1 MDIDIKNAV
10 NNLLI
15 ACDSIKKHSSG
26 DVYIKS
32 IDELVIVDILTFIDY
47 ISKDESKDRIS
58 FFKLMYLDTKY
69 NLLFPKACNNELPES
84 FKILSLLD
92 MKLFSNKGITLSS
105 LYVTVIAEIGKYYIS
120 NSLDRNYID
129 KNKFLKYLAIV
140 NDYKEDAKKLKKQE
154 KLDSSKNQ
162 NHIKDAEGNT
172 PDISLTREASEDMES
187 EQSLEDLQK
196 ELDSL
201 IGLVSV
207 KKEISSLI
215 NLLKVNK
222 IRKERGLSTPKTSN
236 HLVFLGNPGT
246 GKTTVARLIAKIYK
260 QLGVLEK
267 GQLIEVD
274 RSGLVAGYVGQTA
287 IKTQE
292 KIDEAMGG
300 VLFIDEAYS
309 LAKGESDFGQEA
321 IDTLLKAMED
331 NRNDFVVIVAGY
343 TKQMEAF
350 LLSNPGLKS
359 RFNKSILFEDY
370 TEEELLDIFNL
381 FCHKYGLRLSE
392 DAKRNLMVFLSTICS
407 EKTENFANA
416 REIRNLFERSI
427 VNQANR
433 LGDLETIS
441 NDELEEIV
449 SSDLDI
455 S

>member
-1 MDIDIKNAV
+1 MNIDIKNAV

-15 ACDSIKKHSSG
+15 ACNSIKKHSSG
-26 DVYIKS
+26 DVSIKS

-58 FFKLMYLDTKY
+58 FFKLIYLDTKY
-69 NLLFPKACNNELPES
+69 NPLLPKVCNNELPES

-92 MKLFSNKGITLSS
+92 MKVFSNKGITLSS

-120 NSLDRNYID
+120 NSLDRNHID

-140 NDYKEDAKKLKKQE
+140 NDYKEEAKKLKKLKKQE

-162 NHIKDAEGNT
+162 NYIKDTEGIT
-172 PDISLTREASEDMES
+172 PDISLT
-187 EQSLEDLQK
+187 
-196 ELDSL
+196 
-201 IGLVSV
+201 
-207 KKEISSLI
+207 
-215 NLLKVNK
+215 
-222 IRKERGLSTPKTSN
+222 RGLSTPKTSN

-331 NRNDFVVIVAGY
+331 KRDDFVVIVAGY

-392 DAKRNLMVFLSTICS
+392 DAKRNLGVFLSTICS

-433 LGDLETIS
+433 LGDLEMIS
-441 NDELEEIV
+441 NDELGEIV

>member
-1 MDIDIKNAV
+1 MNIDIKNAV
-10 NNLLI
+10 NNLLM

-26 DVYIKS
+26 DVSIKS
-32 IDELVIVDILTFIDY
+32 IDELVIVDILTFIEY

-58 FFKLMYLDTKY
+58 FFKLMYLDAKY
-69 NLLFPKACNNELPES
+69 SPLLPRACNNELPVS
-84 FKILSLLD
+84 FKILSLID
-92 MKLFSNKGITLSS
+92 VKVFSDKEFFLSS

-120 NSLDRNYID
+120 NSLDKNHID
-129 KNKFLKYLAIV
+129 KNKFLKYLAIL
-140 NDYKEDAKKLKKQE
+140 NDYEDDVKLLKKQE
-154 KLDSSKNQ
+154 KLDASTNQ
-162 NHIKDAEGNT
+162 NCIESADETTAY
-172 PDISLTREASEDMES
+172 ISSTRDWSEEIES
-187 EQSLEDLQK
+187 EQSLEDLQR

-201 IGLVSV
+201 IGLKSV

-215 NLLKVNK
+215 NLLKINN
-222 IRKERGLSTPKTSN
+222 IRKERGLTTPKTSN

-292 KIDEAMGG
+292 KINEAMGG

-309 LAKGESDFGQEA
+309 LAKGETDFGQEA

-331 NRNDFVVIVAGY
+331 NRDDFVVIVAGY

-370 TEEELLDIFNL
+370 TEKELLDIFNL
-381 FCHKYGLRLSE
+381 FCHKYGLWLSE
-392 DAKRNLMVFLSTICS
+392 DATSYLKVFLSTICS
-407 EKTENFANA
+407 KKTESFANA

-441 NDELEEIV
+441 NDELREIV
-449 SSDLDI
+449 PSDLDM

>member
-1 MDIDIKNAV
+1 MNIDIKNAV
-10 NNLLI
+10 NNLLM

-26 DVYIKS
+26 DVSIKS
-32 IDELVIVDILTFIDY
+32 IDELVIVDILTFIEY

-58 FFKLMYLDTKY
+58 FFKLMYLDAKY
-69 NLLFPKACNNELPES
+69 SPLLPRACNNELPVS
-84 FKILSLLD
+84 FKILSLPD
-92 MKLFSNKGITLSS
+92 MKMFSNKGITLSS
-105 LYVTVIAEIGKYYIS
+105 LYVTLIAEIGKYYIS
-120 NSLDRNYID
+120 NSLDRNHID

-140 NDYKEDAKKLKKQE
+140 NDYKEDAKKQE

-162 NHIKDAEGNT
+162 NYIKNAERIT
-172 PDISLTREASEDMES
+172 PDISLTRESSEDMES
-187 EQSLEDLQK
+187 EKSLEDLQE

-201 IGLVSV
+201 IGLMSV

-292 KIDEAMGG
+292 KINEAMGG

-309 LAKGESDFGQEA
+309 LAKGETDFGQEA

-331 NRNDFVVIVAGY
+331 NRDDFVVIVAGY

-370 TEEELLDIFNL
+370 TEKELLDIFNL
-381 FCHKYGLRLSE
+381 FCHKYGLWLSE
-392 DAKRNLMVFLSTICS
+392 DATSYLKVFLSTICS
-407 EKTENFANA
+407 KKTENFANA

-433 LGDLETIS
+433 LGDLATIS
-441 NDELEEIV
+441 NDELGEIV

>member
-1 MDIDIKNAV
+1 MNIDIKNAV
-10 NNLLI
+10 NNLLM

-26 DVYIKS
+26 DVSIKS
-32 IDELVIVDILTFIDY
+32 IDELVIVDILTFIEY

-58 FFKLMYLDTKY
+58 FFKLMYLDAKY
-69 NLLFPKACNNELPES
+69 SPLLPRACNNELPVS

-92 MKLFSNKGITLSS
+92 MKMFSNKGITLSS
-105 LYVTVIAEIGKYYIS
+105 LYVTLIAEIGKYYIL
-120 NSLDRNYID
+120 NSLDRNHID

-140 NDYKEDAKKLKKQE
+140 NDYKEDAKKQE

-162 NHIKDAEGNT
+162 NYINNAEKIT
-172 PDISLTREASEDMES
+172 PDISLTRESSEDMES
-187 EQSLEDLQK
+187 EKSLEDLQE

-201 IGLVSV
+201 IGLMSV

-292 KIDEAMGG
+292 KINEAMGG

-309 LAKGESDFGQEA
+309 LAKGETDFGQEA

-331 NRNDFVVIVAGY
+331 NRDDFVVIVAGY

-370 TEEELLDIFNL
+370 TEKELLDIFNL
-381 FCHKYGLRLSE
+381 FCHKYGLWLSE
-392 DAKRNLMVFLSTICS
+392 DATSYLKVFLSTICS
-407 EKTENFANA
+407 KKTENFANA

-433 LGDLETIS
+433 LGDLATIS
-441 NDELEEIV
+441 NDELGEIV

>member
-1 MDIDIKNAV
+1 M
-10 NNLLI
+10 
-15 ACDSIKKHSSG
+15 
-26 DVYIKS
+26 
-32 IDELVIVDILTFIDY
+32 
-47 ISKDESKDRIS
+47 
-58 FFKLMYLDTKY
+58 
-69 NLLFPKACNNELPES
+69 
-84 FKILSLLD
+84 
-92 MKLFSNKGITLSS
+92 FSNKGITLSS
-105 LYVTVIAEIGKYYIS
+105 LYVTLIAEIGKYYIL
-120 NSLDRNYID
+120 NSLDRNHID

-140 NDYKEDAKKLKKQE
+140 NDYKEDAKKQE

-162 NHIKDAEGNT
+162 NYIKNAEKIT
-172 PDISLTREASEDMES
+172 PDISLTRESSEDMES
-187 EQSLEDLQK
+187 EKSLEDLQE

-201 IGLVSV
+201 IGLMSV

-292 KIDEAMGG
+292 KINEAMGG

-309 LAKGESDFGQEA
+309 LAKGETDFGQEA

-331 NRNDFVVIVAGY
+331 NRDDFVVIVAGY

-370 TEEELLDIFNL
+370 TEKELLDIFNL
-381 FCHKYGLRLSE
+381 FCHKYGLWLSE
-392 DAKRNLMVFLSTICS
+392 DATSYLKVFLSTICS
-407 EKTENFANA
+407 KKTENFANA

-433 LGDLETIS
+433 LGDLATIS
-441 NDELEEIV
+441 NDELGEIV

>member
-1 MDIDIKNAV
+1 MNIDIKNAV

-26 DVYIKS
+26 DVSIKS
-32 IDELVIVDILTFIDY
+32 IDELVIVDILMFIDY

-69 NLLFPKACNNELPES
+69 NLLLPKAYNNELPES
-84 FKILSLLD
+84 IKILSLLD

-120 NSLDRNYID
+120 NSLDRNHID

-140 NDYKEDAKKLKKQE
+140 NDYKEDDKKLKKQE
-154 KLDSSKNQ
+154 KLDYSKNQ
-162 NHIKDAEGNT
+162 NHIKDAEGIT
-172 PDISLTREASEDMES
+172 PDISLNRESSEDMES

-222 IRKERGLSTPKTSN
+222 IRKERGLSTPKISN

-331 NRNDFVVIVAGY
+331 NRDDFVVIVAGY

-381 FCHKYGLRLSE
+381 FCRKYGLRLSE
-392 DAKRNLMVFLSTICS
+392 DAKRNLVVFLSTIFS

-441 NDELEEIV
+441 NDELEEII

>member
-1 MDIDIKNAV
+1 MNIDIKNAV
-10 NNLLI
+10 NNLLM

-26 DVYIKS
+26 DVSIKS
-32 IDELVIVDILTFIDY
+32 IDELVIVDILTFIEY

-58 FFKLMYLDTKY
+58 FFKLMYLDAKY
-69 NLLFPKACNNELPES
+69 SPLLPRACNNELPVS

-92 MKLFSNKGITLSS
+92 MKMFSNKGITLSS
-105 LYVTVIAEIGKYYIS
+105 LYVTLIAEIGKYYIL
-120 NSLDRNYID
+120 NSLDRNHID

-140 NDYKEDAKKLKKQE
+140 NDYKEDAKKQE

-162 NHIKDAEGNT
+162 NYIKNAEKIT
-172 PDISLTREASEDMES
+172 PDISLTRESSEDMES
-187 EQSLEDLQK
+187 EKSLKDLQE

-201 IGLVSV
+201 IGLMSV

-292 KIDEAMGG
+292 KINEAMGG

-309 LAKGESDFGQEA
+309 LAKGETDFGQEA

-331 NRNDFVVIVAGY
+331 NRDDFVVIVAGY

-370 TEEELLDIFNL
+370 TEKELLDIFNL
-381 FCHKYGLRLSE
+381 FCHKYGLWLSE
-392 DAKRNLMVFLSTICS
+392 DATSYLKVFLSTICS
-407 EKTENFANA
+407 KKTENFANA

-433 LGDLETIS
+433 LGDLATIS
-441 NDELEEIV
+441 NDELGEIV

>member
-1 MDIDIKNAV
+1 MNNDIKNAV
-10 NNLLI
+10 NNLLKT
-15 ACDSIKKHSSG
+15 CDSIKEHSYG
-26 DVYIKS
+26 DASIKS
-32 IDELVIVDILTFIDY
+32 IDELVVVDILTFIDY
-47 ISKDESKDRIS
+47 ISQDESKDRIS
-58 FFKLMYLDTKY
+58 FFKLMYLEIKY
-69 NLLFPKACNNELPES
+69 NHLFPKACNDELPES
-84 FKILSLLD
+84 FKILSLID
-92 MKLFSNKGITLSS
+92 VKVFSDKEFFLSS
-105 LYVTVIAEIGKYYIS
+105 LYVTVISEIGKYYIS
-120 NSLDRNYID
+120 NSLDKNHID
-129 KNKFLKYLAIV
+129 KNKFLKYLAIL
-140 NDYKEDAKKLKKQE
+140 NDYEDDVKLLKKQE
-154 KLDSSKNQ
+154 KLDASTNQ
-162 NHIKDAEGNT
+162 NCIESADETTAY
-172 PDISLTREASEDMES
+172 ISSTRDWSEEIES
-187 EQSLEDLQK
+187 EQSLEDLQR

-201 IGLVSV
+201 IGLKSV

-215 NLLKVNK
+215 NLLKINN
-222 IRKERGLSTPKTSN
+222 IRKERGLTTPKTSN

-292 KIDEAMGG
+292 KINEAMGG

-309 LAKGESDFGQEA
+309 LAKGETDFGQEA

-331 NRNDFVVIVAGY
+331 NRDDFVVIVAGY

-350 LLSNPGLKS
+350 LLSKPGLKS

-370 TEEELLDIFNL
+370 TEKELLDIFNL
-381 FCHKYGLRLSE
+381 FCHKYGLWLSD
-392 DAKRNLMVFLSTICS
+392 DATSYLKVFLSTICS
-407 EKTENFANA
+407 KKTETFANA

-441 NDELEEIV
+441 NDELGEIV

>member
-1 MDIDIKNAV
+1 MNIDIKNAV
-10 NNLLI
+10 NNLLM

-26 DVYIKS
+26 DVSIKS
-32 IDELVIVDILTFIDY
+32 IDELVIVDILTFIEY

-58 FFKLMYLDTKY
+58 FFKLMYLDAKY
-69 NLLFPKACNNELPES
+69 SPLLPRACNNELPVS

-92 MKLFSNKGITLSS
+92 MKMFSNKGITLSS
-105 LYVTVIAEIGKYYIS
+105 LYVTLIAEIGKYYIL
-120 NSLDRNYID
+120 NSLDRNHID

-140 NDYKEDAKKLKKQE
+140 NDYKEDAKKQE

-162 NHIKDAEGNT
+162 NYIKNAEKIT
-172 PDISLTREASEDMES
+172 PDISLTRESSEDMES
-187 EQSLEDLQK
+187 EKSLEDLQE

-201 IGLVSV
+201 IGLMSV

-331 NRNDFVVIVAGY
+331 KRDDFVVIVAGY

-392 DAKRNLMVFLSTICS
+392 DAKRNLGVFLSTICS

-441 NDELEEIV
+441 NDELGEIV

>member
-1 MDIDIKNAV
+1 MNIDIKNAV

-26 DVYIKS
+26 DVCIQS

-69 NLLFPKACNNELPES
+69 NLLLPKACNNELPES

-120 NSLDRNYID
+120 NSLDRNHID

-140 NDYKEDAKKLKKQE
+140 NDYKEDDKKYKKQE

-162 NHIKDAEGNT
+162 NRLKDAEGIT
-172 PDISLTREASEDMES
+172 PDISLTRESSEDMES

-331 NRNDFVVIVAGY
+331 NRDDFVVIVAGY

-392 DAKRNLMVFLSTICS
+392 DAKRNLVVFLSTICS

>member
-1 MDIDIKNAV
+1 MNIDIKNAV
-10 NNLLI
+10 NNLLM

-26 DVYIKS
+26 DVSIKS
-32 IDELVIVDILTFIDY
+32 IDELVIVDILTFIEY

-58 FFKLMYLDTKY
+58 FFKLMYLDAKY
-69 NLLFPKACNNELPES
+69 SPLLPRACNNELPVS

-92 MKLFSNKGITLSS
+92 MKMFSNKGITLSS
-105 LYVTVIAEIGKYYIS
+105 LYVTLIAEIGKYYIL
-120 NSLDRNYID
+120 NSLDRNHID

-140 NDYKEDAKKLKKQE
+140 NDYKEDAKKQE

-162 NHIKDAEGNT
+162 NYIKNAEKIT
-172 PDISLTREASEDMES
+172 LDISLTRESSEDMES
-187 EQSLEDLQK
+187 EKSLEDLQE

-201 IGLVSV
+201 IGLMSV

-292 KIDEAMGG
+292 KINEAMGG

-309 LAKGESDFGQEA
+309 LAKGETDFGQEA

-331 NRNDFVVIVAGY
+331 NRDDFVVIVAGY

-370 TEEELLDIFNL
+370 TEKELLDIFNL
-381 FCHKYGLRLSE
+381 FCHKYGLWLSE
-392 DAKRNLMVFLSTICS
+392 DATSYLKVFLSTICS
-407 EKTENFANA
+407 KKTENFANA

-433 LGDLETIS
+433 LGDLATIS
-441 NDELEEIV
+441 NDELGEIV

>member
-69 NLLFPKACNNELPES
+69 NLLLPKACNNELPES

-92 MKLFSNKGITLSS
+92 MKLFRNKGITLSS

-120 NSLDRNYID
+120 NSLDRNHID

-140 NDYKEDAKKLKKQE
+140 NDYKEDDKKLKKQE

-162 NHIKDAEGNT
+162 NHIKDAEGIT
-172 PDISLTREASEDMES
+172 PDISLTRKSSEDMES

-331 NRNDFVVIVAGY
+331 NRDDFVVIVAGY

-392 DAKRNLMVFLSTICS
+392 DAKRNLVVFLSTICS

-441 NDELEEIV
+441 NDELEEIIF
-449 SSDLDI
+449 SDLDI

>member
-1 MDIDIKNAV
+1 MNIDIKNAV
-10 NNLLI
+10 NNLLM

-26 DVYIKS
+26 DVSIKS
-32 IDELVIVDILTFIDY
+32 IDELVIVDILTFIEY

-58 FFKLMYLDTKY
+58 FFKLMYLDAKY
-69 NLLFPKACNNELPES
+69 SPLLPRACNNELPVS

-92 MKLFSNKGITLSS
+92 MKMFSNKGITLSS
-105 LYVTVIAEIGKYYIS
+105 LYVTLIAEIGKYYIL
-120 NSLDRNYID
+120 NSLDRNHID

-140 NDYKEDAKKLKKQE
+140 NDYKEDAKKQE

-162 NHIKDAEGNT
+162 NYIKNAEKIT
-172 PDISLTREASEDMES
+172 PDISLTRESSEDMES
-187 EQSLEDLQK
+187 EKSLEDLQE

-201 IGLVSV
+201 IGLMSV

-292 KIDEAMGG
+292 KINEAMGG

-309 LAKGESDFGQEA
+309 LAKGETDFGQEA

-331 NRNDFVVIVAGY
+331 NRDDFVVIVAGY

-350 LLSNPGLKS
+350 LLSNPELKS

-370 TEEELLDIFNL
+370 TEKELLDIFNL
-381 FCHKYGLRLSE
+381 FCHKYGLWLSE
-392 DAKRNLMVFLSTICS
+392 DATSYLKVFLSTICS
-407 EKTENFANA
+407 KKTENFANA

-433 LGDLETIS
+433 LGDLATIS
-441 NDELEEIV
+441 NDELGEIV

>member
-1 MDIDIKNAV
+1 MNIDIKNAV
-10 NNLLI
+10 NNLLM
-15 ACDSIKKHSSG
+15 ACYRIKKHSSG
-26 DVYIKS
+26 DVSIKS
-32 IDELVIVDILTFIDY
+32 IDELVIVDILTFIEY

-58 FFKLMYLDTKY
+58 FFKLMYLDAKY
-69 NLLFPKACNNELPES
+69 SPLLPRACNNELPVS
-84 FKILSLLD
+84 FKILALLD
-92 MKLFSNKGITLSS
+92 MKMFSNKGITLSS
-105 LYVTVIAEIGKYYIS
+105 LYVTLIAEIGKYYIS
-120 NSLDRNYID
+120 NSLDRNHID

-140 NDYKEDAKKLKKQE
+140 NDYKEDAKKQE

-162 NHIKDAEGNT
+162 NYIKNAERIT
-172 PDISLTREASEDMES
+172 PDISLTRESSEDMES
-187 EQSLEDLQK
+187 EKSLEDLQE

-201 IGLVSV
+201 IGLMSV

-292 KIDEAMGG
+292 KINEAMGG

-309 LAKGESDFGQEA
+309 LAKGETDFGQEA

-331 NRNDFVVIVAGY
+331 NRDDFVVIVAGY

-370 TEEELLDIFNL
+370 TEKELLDIFNL
-381 FCHKYGLRLSE
+381 FCHKYGLWLSE
-392 DAKRNLMVFLSTICS
+392 DATSYLKVFLSTICS
-407 EKTENFANA
+407 KKTENFANA

-433 LGDLETIS
+433 LGDLATIS
-441 NDELEEIV
+441 NDELGEIV

>member
-1 MDIDIKNAV
+1 MNIDIKNAV

-26 DVYIKS
+26 DVSIKS

-69 NLLFPKACNNELPES
+69 NLLLPKAYNNELPES
-84 FKILSLLD
+84 IKILSLLD
-92 MKLFSNKGITLSS
+92 MKLFSNKEITLSS

-120 NSLDRNYID
+120 NSLDRNHID

-140 NDYKEDAKKLKKQE
+140 NDYKEDDKKLKKQE
-154 KLDSSKNQ
+154 RLDSSKNQ
-162 NHIKDAEGNT
+162 NHIKDAEGIT
-172 PDISLTREASEDMES
+172 PDISLNRESSEDMES

-222 IRKERGLSTPKTSN
+222 IRKERGLSTPKTSK

-292 KIDEAMGG
+292 KINEAMGG

-331 NRNDFVVIVAGY
+331 NRDDFVVIVAGY

-392 DAKRNLMVFLSTICS
+392 DAKRNLVVFLSTICS

-441 NDELEEIV
+441 NDELEEII

>member
-1 MDIDIKNAV
+1 MNIDIKNAV
-10 NNLLI
+10 NNLLM

-26 DVYIKS
+26 DVSIKS
-32 IDELVIVDILTFIDY
+32 IDELVIVDILTFIEY

-58 FFKLMYLDTKY
+58 FFKLMYLDAKY
-69 NLLFPKACNNELPES
+69 SPLLPRACNNELPVS

-92 MKLFSNKGITLSS
+92 MKMFSNKGITLSS
-105 LYVTVIAEIGKYYIS
+105 LYVTLIAEIGKYYIS
-120 NSLDRNYID
+120 NSLDRNHID

-140 NDYKEDAKKLKKQE
+140 NDYKEDAKKQE

-162 NHIKDAEGNT
+162 NYIKNAERIT
-172 PDISLTREASEDMES
+172 PDISLTRESSEDMES
-187 EQSLEDLQK
+187 EKSLEDLQE

-201 IGLVSV
+201 IGLMSV

-292 KIDEAMGG
+292 KINEAMGG

-309 LAKGESDFGQEA
+309 LAKGETDFGQEA

-331 NRNDFVVIVAGY
+331 NRDDFVVIVAGY

-370 TEEELLDIFNL
+370 TEKELLDIFNL
-381 FCHKYGLRLSE
+381 FCHKYGLWLSE
-392 DAKRNLMVFLSTICS
+392 DATSYLKVFLSTICS
-407 EKTENFANA
+407 KKTENFANA
-416 REIRNLFERSI
+416 REIRNLFEHSI

-433 LGDLETIS
+433 LGDLATIS
-441 NDELEEIV
+441 NDELGEIV

>member
-1 MDIDIKNAV
+1 MNIDIKNAV

-26 DVYIKS
+26 DVCIQS

-69 NLLFPKACNNELPES
+69 NLLLPKAYNNELPES
-84 FKILSLLD
+84 IKILSLLD

-120 NSLDRNYID
+120 NSLDRNHID
-129 KNKFLKYLAIV
+129 KNKFLKYLSIV
-140 NDYKEDAKKLKKQE
+140 NDYKEDDKKLKKQE
-154 KLDSSKNQ
+154 RLDSSKNQ
-162 NHIKDAEGNT
+162 NHIKDAEGIT
-172 PDISLTREASEDMES
+172 PDISLNRESSEDMES

-292 KIDEAMGG
+292 KINEAMGG

-331 NRNDFVVIVAGY
+331 NRDDFVVIVAGY

-392 DAKRNLMVFLSTICS
+392 DAKRNLVVFLSTICS

>member
-1 MDIDIKNAV
+1 MNIDIKNAV
-10 NNLLI
+10 NNLLM

-26 DVYIKS
+26 DVSIKS
-32 IDELVIVDILTFIDY
+32 IHELVIVDILTFIEY

-58 FFKLMYLDTKY
+58 FFKLMYLDAKY
-69 NLLFPKACNNELPES
+69 SPLLPRACNNELPVS

-92 MKLFSNKGITLSS
+92 MKMFSNKGITLSS
-105 LYVTVIAEIGKYYIS
+105 LYVTLIAEIGKYYIL
-120 NSLDRNYID
+120 NSLDRNHID

-140 NDYKEDAKKLKKQE
+140 NDYKEDAKKQE

-162 NHIKDAEGNT
+162 NYIKNAEKIT
-172 PDISLTREASEDMES
+172 PDISLTRESSEDMES
-187 EQSLEDLQK
+187 EKSLEDLQE

-201 IGLVSV
+201 IGLMSV

-292 KIDEAMGG
+292 KINEAMGG

-309 LAKGESDFGQEA
+309 LAKGETDFGQEA

-331 NRNDFVVIVAGY
+331 NRDDFVVIVAGY

-370 TEEELLDIFNL
+370 TEKELLDIFNL
-381 FCHKYGLRLSE
+381 FCHKYGLWLSE
-392 DAKRNLMVFLSTICS
+392 DATSYLKVFLSTICS
-407 EKTENFANA
+407 KKTENFANA

-433 LGDLETIS
+433 LGDLATIS
-441 NDELEEIV
+441 NDELGEIV

>member
-1 MDIDIKNAV
+1 MNIDIKNAV
-10 NNLLI
+10 NNLLM

-26 DVYIKS
+26 DVSIKS
-32 IDELVIVDILTFIDY
+32 IDELVIVDILTFIEY

-58 FFKLMYLDTKY
+58 FFKLMYLDAKY
-69 NLLFPKACNNELPES
+69 SPLLPRACNNELPVS

-92 MKLFSNKGITLSS
+92 MKMFSNKGITLSS
-105 LYVTVIAEIGKYYIS
+105 LYVTLIAEIGKYYIL
-120 NSLDRNYID
+120 NSLDRNHID

-140 NDYKEDAKKLKKQE
+140 NDYKEDAKKQE

-162 NHIKDAEGNT
+162 NYIKNAEKIT
-172 PDISLTREASEDMES
+172 PDISLTRESSEDMES
-187 EQSLEDLQK
+187 EKSLEDLQE

-201 IGLVSV
+201 IGLMSV

-274 RSGLVAGYVGQTA
+274 RSGLVADYVGQTA

-292 KIDEAMGG
+292 KINEAMGG

-309 LAKGESDFGQEA
+309 LAKGETDFGQEA

-331 NRNDFVVIVAGY
+331 NRDDFVVIVAGY

-370 TEEELLDIFNL
+370 TEKELLDIFNL
-381 FCHKYGLRLSE
+381 FCHKYGLWLSE
-392 DAKRNLMVFLSTICS
+392 DATSYLKVFLSTICS
-407 EKTENFANA
+407 KKTENFANA

-433 LGDLETIS
+433 LGDLATIS
-441 NDELEEIV
+441 NDELGEIV

>member
-1 MDIDIKNAV
+1 MNIDIKNAV

-26 DVYIKS
+26 DVSIKS

-69 NLLFPKACNNELPES
+69 NLLLPKAYNNELPES
-84 FKILSLLD
+84 IKILSLLD

-120 NSLDRNYID
+120 NSLDRNHID

-140 NDYKEDAKKLKKQE
+140 NDYKEDDKKLKKQE
-154 KLDSSKNQ
+154 RLDSSKNQ
-162 NHIKDAEGNT
+162 NHIKDAEGIT
-172 PDISLTREASEDMES
+172 PDISLNRESSEDMES
-187 EQSLEDLQK
+187 EQSLEELQK

-292 KIDEAMGG
+292 KINEAMGG

-331 NRNDFVVIVAGY
+331 NRDDFVVIVAGY

-392 DAKRNLMVFLSTICS
+392 DAKRNLVVFLSTICS

-441 NDELEEIV
+441 NDELEEII

>member
-1 MDIDIKNAV
+1 MNIDIKNAV
-10 NNLLI
+10 NNLLM

-26 DVYIKS
+26 DVSIKS
-32 IDELVIVDILTFIDY
+32 IDELVIVDILTFIEY

-58 FFKLMYLDTKY
+58 FFKLMYLDAKY
-69 NLLFPKACNNELPES
+69 SPLLPRACNNELPVS

-92 MKLFSNKGITLSS
+92 MKMFSNKGITLSS
-105 LYVTVIAEIGKYYIS
+105 LYVTLIAEIGKYYIL
-120 NSLDRNYID
+120 NSLDRNHID

-140 NDYKEDAKKLKKQE
+140 NDYKEDAKKQE

-162 NHIKDAEGNT
+162 NYIKNAEKIT
-172 PDISLTREASEDMES
+172 PDISLTRESSEDMES
-187 EQSLEDLQK
+187 EKSLEDLQE

-201 IGLVSV
+201 IGLMSV

-292 KIDEAMGG
+292 KINEAMGG

-309 LAKGESDFGQEA
+309 LAKGETDFGQEA

-331 NRNDFVVIVAGY
+331 NRDDFVVIVAGY

-370 TEEELLDIFNL
+370 TEKELLDIFNL
-381 FCHKYGLRLSE
+381 FYHKYGLWLSE
-392 DAKRNLMVFLSTICS
+392 DATSYLKVFLSTICS
-407 EKTENFANA
+407 KKTENFANA

-427 VNQANR
+427 VNQANG
-433 LGDLETIS
+433 LGDLATIS
-441 NDELEEIV
+441 NDELGEIV

>member
-1 MDIDIKNAV
+1 MNIDIKNAV
-10 NNLLI
+10 NNLLM

-26 DVYIKS
+26 DVSIKS
-32 IDELVIVDILTFIDY
+32 IDELVIVDILTFIEY

-58 FFKLMYLDTKY
+58 FFKLMYLDAKY
-69 NLLFPKACNNELPES
+69 SPLLPRACNNELPVS

-92 MKLFSNKGITLSS
+92 MKMFSNKGITLSS
-105 LYVTVIAEIGKYYIS
+105 LYVTLIAEIGKYYIL
-120 NSLDRNYID
+120 NSLDRNHID

-140 NDYKEDAKKLKKQE
+140 NDYKEDAKKQE

-162 NHIKDAEGNT
+162 NYIKNAEKIT
-172 PDISLTREASEDMES
+172 PDISLTRESSEDMES
-187 EQSLEDLQK
+187 EKSLEDLQE

-201 IGLVSV
+201 IGLMSV

-274 RSGLVAGYVGQTA
+274 RSGLVAGYVGRTA

-292 KIDEAMGG
+292 KINEAMGG

-309 LAKGESDFGQEA
+309 LAKGETDFGQEA

-331 NRNDFVVIVAGY
+331 NRDDFVVIVAGY

-370 TEEELLDIFNL
+370 TEKELLDIFNL
-381 FCHKYGLRLSE
+381 FCHKYGLWLSE
-392 DAKRNLMVFLSTICS
+392 DATSYLKVFLSTICS
-407 EKTENFANA
+407 KKTENFANA

-433 LGDLETIS
+433 LGDLATIS
-441 NDELEEIV
+441 NDELGEIV

>member
-1 MDIDIKNAV
+1 MNIDIKNAV
-10 NNLLI
+10 NNLLM

-26 DVYIKS
+26 DVSIKS
-32 IDELVIVDILTFIDY
+32 IDELVIVDILTFIEY

-58 FFKLMYLDTKY
+58 FFKLMYLDAKY
-69 NLLFPKACNNELPES
+69 SPLLPRACNNELPVS

-92 MKLFSNKGITLSS
+92 MKMFSNKGITLSS
-105 LYVTVIAEIGKYYIS
+105 LYVTLIAEIGKYYIS
-120 NSLDRNYID
+120 NSLDRNHID

-140 NDYKEDAKKLKKQE
+140 NDYKEDAKKQE

-162 NHIKDAEGNT
+162 NYIKNAERIT
-172 PDISLTREASEDMES
+172 PDISLTRESSEDMES
-187 EQSLEDLQK
+187 EKSLEDLQE

-201 IGLVSV
+201 IGLMSV

-292 KIDEAMGG
+292 KINEAMGG

-309 LAKGESDFGQEA
+309 LAKGETDFGQEA

-331 NRNDFVVIVAGY
+331 NRDDFVVIVAGY

-370 TEEELLDIFNL
+370 TEKELLDIFNL
-381 FCHKYGLRLSE
+381 FCHKYGLWLSE
-392 DAKRNLMVFLSTICS
+392 DATSYLKVFLSTICS
-407 EKTENFANA
+407 KKTENFANA

-433 LGDLETIS
+433 LGDLATIS
-441 NDELEEIV
+441 NDELGEIV

>member
-1 MDIDIKNAV
+1 MNIDIKNAV
-10 NNLLI
+10 NNLLM

-26 DVYIKS
+26 DVSIKS
-32 IDELVIVDILTFIDY
+32 IDELVIVDILTFIEY

-58 FFKLMYLDTKY
+58 FFKLMYLDAKY
-69 NLLFPKACNNELPES
+69 SPLLPRACNNELPVS

-92 MKLFSNKGITLSS
+92 MKMFSNKGITLSS
-105 LYVTVIAEIGKYYIS
+105 LYVTLIAESGKYYIL
-120 NSLDRNYID
+120 NSLDRNHID

-140 NDYKEDAKKLKKQE
+140 NDYKEDAKKQE

-162 NHIKDAEGNT
+162 NYIKNAEKIT
-172 PDISLTREASEDMES
+172 PDISLTRESSEDMES
-187 EQSLEDLQK
+187 EKSLEDLQE

-201 IGLVSV
+201 IGLMSV

-292 KIDEAMGG
+292 KINEAMGG

-309 LAKGESDFGQEA
+309 LAKGETDFGQEA

-331 NRNDFVVIVAGY
+331 NRDDFVVIVAGY

-370 TEEELLDIFNL
+370 TEKELLDIFNL
-381 FCHKYGLRLSE
+381 FCHKYGLWLSE
-392 DAKRNLMVFLSTICS
+392 DATSYLKVFLSTICS
-407 EKTENFANA
+407 KKTENFANA

-433 LGDLETIS
+433 LGDLATIS
-441 NDELEEIV
+441 NDELGEIV

>member
-1 MDIDIKNAV
+1 MNIDIKNAV
-10 NNLLI
+10 NNLLM

-26 DVYIKS
+26 DVSIKS
-32 IDELVIVDILTFIDY
+32 IDELVIVDILTFIEY

-58 FFKLMYLDTKY
+58 FFKLMYLDAKY
-69 NLLFPKACNNELPES
+69 SPLLPRACNNELPVS

-92 MKLFSNKGITLSS
+92 MKMFSNKGITLSS
-105 LYVTVIAEIGKYYIS
+105 LYVTLIAEIGKYSIS
-120 NSLDRNYID
+120 NSLDRNHID

-140 NDYKEDAKKLKKQE
+140 NDYKEDAKKQE

-162 NHIKDAEGNT
+162 NYIKNAERIT
-172 PDISLTREASEDMES
+172 PDISLTRESSEDMES
-187 EQSLEDLQK
+187 EKSLEDLQE

-201 IGLVSV
+201 IGLMSV

-292 KIDEAMGG
+292 KINEAMGG
-300 VLFIDEAYS
+300 GLFIDEAYS
-309 LAKGESDFGQEA
+309 LAKGETDFGQEA

-331 NRNDFVVIVAGY
+331 NRDDFVVIVAGY

-370 TEEELLDIFNL
+370 TEKELLDIFNL
-381 FCHKYGLRLSE
+381 FCHKYGLWLSE
-392 DAKRNLMVFLSTICS
+392 DATSYLKVFLSTICS
-407 EKTENFANA
+407 KKTENFANA

-441 NDELEEIV
+441 NDELGEIV

>member
-1 MDIDIKNAV
+1 MNIDIKNAV

-26 DVYIKS
+26 DVCIQS

-69 NLLFPKACNNELPES
+69 NLLLPKACNNELPES

-120 NSLDRNYID
+120 NSLDRNHID

-140 NDYKEDAKKLKKQE
+140 NDYKEDDKKYKKQE

-162 NHIKDAEGNT
+162 NRLKDAEGIT
-172 PDISLTREASEDMES
+172 PDISLTRESSEDMES

-207 KKEISSLI
+207 KKDISSLI

-331 NRNDFVVIVAGY
+331 NRDDFVVIVAGY

-392 DAKRNLMVFLSTICS
+392 DAKRNLVVFLSTICS

>member
-1 MDIDIKNAV
+1 MNIDIKNAV
-10 NNLLI
+10 NNLLM

-26 DVYIKS
+26 DVSIKS
-32 IDELVIVDILTFIDY
+32 IDELVIVDILTFIEY

-58 FFKLMYLDTKY
+58 FFKLMYLDAKY
-69 NLLFPKACNNELPES
+69 SPLLPRACNNELPVS

-92 MKLFSNKGITLSS
+92 MKMFSNKGITLSS
-105 LYVTVIAEIGKYYIS
+105 LYVTLIAEIGKYYIS
-120 NSLDRNYID
+120 NSLDRNHID

-140 NDYKEDAKKLKKQE
+140 NDYKEDAKKQE

-162 NHIKDAEGNT
+162 NYIKNAERIT
-172 PDISLTREASEDMES
+172 PDISLTRESSEDMES
-187 EQSLEDLQK
+187 EKSLEDLQE

-201 IGLVSV
+201 IGLMSV

-292 KIDEAMGG
+292 KINEAMDG

-309 LAKGESDFGQEA
+309 LAKGETDFGQEA

-331 NRNDFVVIVAGY
+331 NRDDFVVIVAGY

-370 TEEELLDIFNL
+370 TEKELLDIFNL
-381 FCHKYGLRLSE
+381 FCHKYGLWLSE
-392 DAKRNLMVFLSTICS
+392 DATSYLKVFLSTICS
-407 EKTENFANA
+407 KKTENFANA

-433 LGDLETIS
+433 LGDLATIS
-441 NDELEEIV
+441 NDELGEIV

>member
-1 MDIDIKNAV
+1 MNIDIKNAV
-10 NNLLI
+10 NNLLM

-26 DVYIKS
+26 DVSMKS
-32 IDELVIVDILTFIDY
+32 IDELVIVDILTFIEY

-58 FFKLMYLDTKY
+58 FFKLMYLDAKY
-69 NLLFPKACNNELPES
+69 SPLLPRACNNELPVS

-92 MKLFSNKGITLSS
+92 MKMFSNKGITLSS
-105 LYVTVIAEIGKYYIS
+105 LYVTLIAEIGKYYIL
-120 NSLDRNYID
+120 NSLDRNHID

-140 NDYKEDAKKLKKQE
+140 NDYKEDAKKQE

-162 NHIKDAEGNT
+162 NYIKNAEKIT
-172 PDISLTREASEDMES
+172 PDISLTRESSEDMES
-187 EQSLEDLQK
+187 EKSLEDLQE

-201 IGLVSV
+201 IGLMSV

-292 KIDEAMGG
+292 KINEAMGG

-309 LAKGESDFGQEA
+309 LAKGETDFGQEA

-331 NRNDFVVIVAGY
+331 NRDDFVVIVAGY
-343 TKQMEAF
+343 TKQMEAL

-370 TEEELLDIFNL
+370 TEKELLDIFNL
-381 FCHKYGLRLSE
+381 FCHKYGLWLSE
-392 DAKRNLMVFLSTICS
+392 DATSYLKVFLSTICS
-407 EKTENFANA
+407 KKTENFANA

-433 LGDLETIS
+433 LGDLATIS
-441 NDELEEIV
+441 NDELGEIV

>member
-1 MDIDIKNAV
+1 MNIDIKNAV
-10 NNLLI
+10 NNLLM

-26 DVYIKS
+26 DVSIKS
-32 IDELVIVDILTFIDY
+32 IDELVIVDILTFIEY
-47 ISKDESKDRIS
+47 ISKDESQMRIS
-58 FFKLMYLDTKY
+58 FFKLMYLDAKY
-69 NLLFPKACNNELPES
+69 SPLLPRACNNELPVS

-92 MKLFSNKGITLSS
+92 MKMFSNKGITLSS
-105 LYVTVIAEIGKYYIS
+105 LYVTLIAEIGKYYIL
-120 NSLDRNYID
+120 NSLDRNHID

-140 NDYKEDAKKLKKQE
+140 NDYKEDAKKQE

-162 NHIKDAEGNT
+162 NYIKNAEKIT
-172 PDISLTREASEDMES
+172 PDISLTRESSEDMES
-187 EQSLEDLQK
+187 EKSLEDLQE

-201 IGLVSV
+201 IGLMSV

-292 KIDEAMGG
+292 KINEAMGG

-309 LAKGESDFGQEA
+309 LAKGETDFGQEA

-331 NRNDFVVIVAGY
+331 NRDDFVVIVAGY

-370 TEEELLDIFNL
+370 TEKELLDIFNL
-381 FCHKYGLRLSE
+381 FCHKYGLWLSE
-392 DAKRNLMVFLSTICS
+392 DATSYLKVFLSTICS
-407 EKTENFANA
+407 KKTENFANA

-433 LGDLETIS
+433 LGDLATIS
-441 NDELEEIV
+441 NDELGEIV

>member
-1 MDIDIKNAV
+1 MNIDIKNAV

-26 DVYIKS
+26 DVSIKS

-69 NLLFPKACNNELPES
+69 NLLLPKAYNNELPES
-84 FKILSLLD
+84 IKILSLLD

-120 NSLDRNYID
+120 NSLDRNHID

-140 NDYKEDAKKLKKQE
+140 NDYKEDDKKLKKQE
-154 KLDSSKNQ
+154 KLDYSKNQ
-162 NHIKDAEGNT
+162 NHIKDAEGIT
-172 PDISLTREASEDMES
+172 PDISLNRESSEDMES

-331 NRNDFVVIVAGY
+331 NRDDFVVIVAGY

-392 DAKRNLMVFLSTICS
+392 DAKRNLVVFLSTICS

-441 NDELEEIV
+441 NDELEEII

>member
-1 MDIDIKNAV
+1 MNIDIKNAV

-15 ACDSIKKHSSG
+15 ACNSIKKHSSG
-26 DVYIKS
+26 DVSIKS

-69 NLLFPKACNNELPES
+69 NPLLPKACNDELPES
-84 FKILSLLD
+84 FKILSLID
-92 MKLFSNKGITLSS
+92 VKVFSDKEFFLSS
-105 LYVTVIAEIGKYYIS
+105 LYVTVISEIGKYYIS
-120 NSLDRNYID
+120 NSLDKNHID
-129 KNKFLKYLAIV
+129 KNKFLKYLAIL
-140 NDYKEDAKKLKKQE
+140 NDYEDDVKLLKKQE
-154 KLDSSKNQ
+154 KLDASTNQ
-162 NHIKDAEGNT
+162 NCIESADETTAY
-172 PDISLTREASEDMES
+172 ISSTRDWSEEIES
-187 EQSLEDLQK
+187 EQSLEDLQR
-196 ELDSL
+196 ELNSL
-201 IGLVSV
+201 IGLKSV

-215 NLLKVNK
+215 NLLKINN
-222 IRKERGLSTPKTSN
+222 IRKERGLTTPKTSN

-292 KIDEAMGG
+292 KINEAMGG

-309 LAKGESDFGQEA
+309 LAKGETDFGQEA

-331 NRNDFVVIVAGY
+331 NRDDFVVIVAGY

-370 TEEELLDIFNL
+370 TEKELLDIFNL
-381 FCHKYGLRLSE
+381 FCHKYGLWLSD
-392 DAKRNLMVFLSTICS
+392 DATSYLKVFLSTICS
-407 EKTENFANA
+407 KKTETFANA

-441 NDELEEIV
+441 NDELGEIV

>member
-1 MDIDIKNAV
+1 MNIDIKNAV

-26 DVYIKS
+26 DVSIKS

-69 NLLFPKACNNELPES
+69 NLLLPKAYNNELPES
-84 FKILSLLD
+84 IKILSLLD

-120 NSLDRNYID
+120 NSLDRNHID

-162 NHIKDAEGNT
+162 NYIKDTEGIT
-172 PDISLTREASEDMES
+172 PDISLTRVSSEDMES

-201 IGLVSV
+201 IGLMSV

-331 NRNDFVVIVAGY
+331 NRDDFVVIVAGY

-370 TEEELLDIFNL
+370 TEKELLDIFNL
-381 FCHKYGLRLSE
+381 FCHKYGLWLSE
-392 DAKRNLMVFLSTICS
+392 DATSYLKVFLSTICS
-407 EKTENFANA
+407 KKTENFANA

-441 NDELEEIV
+441 NEELGEIV

>member
-1 MDIDIKNAV
+1 MNIDIKNAV

-26 DVYIKS
+26 DVSIKS

-58 FFKLMYLDTKY
+58 FFKSMYLDTKY
-69 NLLFPKACNNELPES
+69 NLLLPKACNNELPES

-92 MKLFSNKGITLSS
+92 MKLFRNKGITLSS

-120 NSLDRNYID
+120 NSLDRNHID

-140 NDYKEDAKKLKKQE
+140 NDYKEDDKKLKKQE

-162 NHIKDAEGNT
+162 NHIKDAEGIT
-172 PDISLTREASEDMES
+172 PDISLTRKSSEDMES

-246 GKTTVARLIAKIYK
+246 G
-260 QLGVLEK
+260 
-267 GQLIEVD
+267 
-274 RSGLVAGYVGQTA
+274 
-287 IKTQE
+287 
-292 KIDEAMGG
+292 
-300 VLFIDEAYS
+300 
-309 LAKGESDFGQEA
+309 
-321 IDTLLKAMED
+321 
-331 NRNDFVVIVAGY
+331 
-343 TKQMEAF
+343 
-350 LLSNPGLKS
+350 
-359 RFNKSILFEDY
+359 
-370 TEEELLDIFNL
+370 
-381 FCHKYGLRLSE
+381 
-392 DAKRNLMVFLSTICS
+392 
-407 EKTENFANA
+407 
-416 REIRNLFERSI
+416 
-427 VNQANR
+427 
-433 LGDLETIS
+433 
-441 NDELEEIV
+441 
-449 SSDLDI
+449 
-455 S
+455 

>member
-69 NLLFPKACNNELPES
+69 NLLLPKACNNELPES

-120 NSLDRNYID
+120 NSLDRNHID

-140 NDYKEDAKKLKKQE
+140 NDYKEDDKKLKKQE

-162 NHIKDAEGNT
+162 NHIKDAEGIT
-172 PDISLTREASEDMES
+172 PDISLTRKSSEDMES

-331 NRNDFVVIVAGY
+331 NRDDFVVIVAGY

-392 DAKRNLMVFLSTICS
+392 DAKRNLVVFLSTICS
-407 EKTENFANA
+407 EKPENFANA

>member
-1 MDIDIKNAV
+1 MNIDIKNAV
-10 NNLLI
+10 NNLLMV
-15 ACDSIKKHSSG
+15 CDSIKKHSSG
-26 DVYIKS
+26 DVSIKS
-32 IDELVIVDILTFIDY
+32 IDELVIVDILTFIEY

-58 FFKLMYLDTKY
+58 FFKLMYLDAKY
-69 NLLFPKACNNELPES
+69 SPLLPRACNNELPVS

-92 MKLFSNKGITLSS
+92 MKMFSNKGITLSS
-105 LYVTVIAEIGKYYIS
+105 LYVTLIAEIGKYYIL
-120 NSLDRNYID
+120 NSLDRNHID

-140 NDYKEDAKKLKKQE
+140 NDYKEDAKKQE

-162 NHIKDAEGNT
+162 NYIKNAEKIT
-172 PDISLTREASEDMES
+172 PDISLTRESSEDMES
-187 EQSLEDLQK
+187 EKSLEDLQE

-201 IGLVSV
+201 IGLMSV

-292 KIDEAMGG
+292 KINEAMGG

-309 LAKGESDFGQEA
+309 LAKGETDFGQEA

-331 NRNDFVVIVAGY
+331 NRDDFVVIVAGY

-370 TEEELLDIFNL
+370 TEKELLDIFNL
-381 FCHKYGLRLSE
+381 FCHKYGLWLSE
-392 DAKRNLMVFLSTICS
+392 DATSYLKVFLSTICS
-407 EKTENFANA
+407 KKTENFANA

-433 LGDLETIS
+433 LGDLATIS
-441 NDELEEIV
+441 NDELGEIV

>member
-1 MDIDIKNAV
+1 MNIDIKNAV
-10 NNLLI
+10 NNLLM

-26 DVYIKS
+26 DVSIKS
-32 IDELVIVDILTFIDY
+32 IDELVIVDILTFIEY

-58 FFKLMYLDTKY
+58 FFKLMYLDAKY
-69 NLLFPKACNNELPES
+69 SPLLPRACNNELPVS
-84 FKILSLLD
+84 FKILSLID
-92 MKLFSNKGITLSS
+92 VKVFSDKEFFLSS
-105 LYVTVIAEIGKYYIS
+105 LYVTVISEIGKYYIS
-120 NSLDRNYID
+120 NSLDKNHID
-129 KNKFLKYLAIV
+129 KNKFLKYLAIL
-140 NDYKEDAKKLKKQE
+140 NDYEDDVKLLKKQE
-154 KLDSSKNQ
+154 KLDASTNQ
-162 NHIKDAEGNT
+162 NCIESADETTAY
-172 PDISLTREASEDMES
+172 ISSTRDWSEEIES
-187 EQSLEDLQK
+187 EQSLEDLQR

-201 IGLVSV
+201 IGLKSV

-215 NLLKVNK
+215 NLLKINN
-222 IRKERGLSTPKTSN
+222 IRKERGLTTPKTSN

-292 KIDEAMGG
+292 KINEAMGG

-309 LAKGESDFGQEA
+309 LAKGETDFGQEA

-331 NRNDFVVIVAGY
+331 NRDDFVVIVAGY

-370 TEEELLDIFNL
+370 TEKELLDIFNL
-381 FCHKYGLRLSE
+381 FCHKYGLWLSE
-392 DAKRNLMVFLSTICS
+392 DATSYLKVFLSTICS
-407 EKTENFANA
+407 KKTENFANA

-433 LGDLETIS
+433 LGDLATIS
-441 NDELEEIV
+441 NDELGEIV

>member
-1 MDIDIKNAV
+1 MNIDIKNAV

-26 DVYIKS
+26 DVCIQS

-69 NLLFPKACNNELPES
+69 NLLLPKACNNELPES

-120 NSLDRNYID
+120 NSLDRNHID

-140 NDYKEDAKKLKKQE
+140 NDYKEDDKKYKKQE

-162 NHIKDAEGNT
+162 NHLKDAEGIT
-172 PDISLTREASEDMES
+172 PDISLTRESSEDMES

-222 IRKERGLSTPKTSN
+222 IRKERGLSTPKTSK

-331 NRNDFVVIVAGY
+331 NRDDFVVIVAGY

-392 DAKRNLMVFLSTICS
+392 DAKRNLVVFLSTICS

-441 NDELEEIV
+441 NDELEEII

>member
-1 MDIDIKNAV
+1 MNIDIKNAV

-15 ACDSIKKHSSG
+15 ACNSIKKHSSG
-26 DVYIKS
+26 DVSIKS

-69 NLLFPKACNNELPES
+69 NPLLPKVCNNELPES

-92 MKLFSNKGITLSS
+92 MKVFSNKGITLSS
-105 LYVTVIAEIGKYYIS
+105 LYVTLIAEIGKDYIS
-120 NSLDRNYID
+120 NSLDRNHID

-140 NDYKEDAKKLKKQE
+140 NDYKEDAKKQE

-162 NHIKDAEGNT
+162 NYIKNAERIT
-172 PDISLTREASEDMES
+172 PDISLTRESSEDMES
-187 EQSLEDLQK
+187 EKSLEDLQE

-201 IGLVSV
+201 IGLMSV

-292 KIDEAMGG
+292 KINEAMGG

-309 LAKGESDFGQEA
+309 LAKGETDFGQEA

-331 NRNDFVVIVAGY
+331 NRDDFVVIVAGY

-370 TEEELLDIFNL
+370 TEKELLDIFNL
-381 FCHKYGLRLSE
+381 FCHKYGLWLSE
-392 DAKRNLMVFLSTICS
+392 DATSYLKVFLSTICS
-407 EKTENFANA
+407 KKTENFANA
-416 REIRNLFERSI
+416 REIRNLFEHSI

-433 LGDLETIS
+433 LGDLATIS
-441 NDELEEIV
+441 NDELGEIV

>member
-1 MDIDIKNAV
+1 MNIDIKNAV

-26 DVYIKS
+26 DVSIKS
-32 IDELVIVDILTFIDY
+32 IDELVIVDILTFIEY

-58 FFKLMYLDTKY
+58 FFKLMYLDAKY
-69 NLLFPKACNNELPES
+69 SPLLPRACNNELPVS

-92 MKLFSNKGITLSS
+92 MKMFSNKGITLSS
-105 LYVTVIAEIGKYYIS
+105 LYVTLIAEIGKYYIS
-120 NSLDRNYID
+120 NSLDRNHID

-140 NDYKEDAKKLKKQE
+140 NDYKEDAKKQE

-162 NHIKDAEGNT
+162 NYIKNAERIT
-172 PDISLTREASEDMES
+172 PDISLTRESSEDMES
-187 EQSLEDLQK
+187 EKSLEDLQE

-201 IGLVSV
+201 IGLMSV

-292 KIDEAMGG
+292 KINEAMGG

-309 LAKGESDFGQEA
+309 LAKGETDFGQEA

-331 NRNDFVVIVAGY
+331 NRDDFVVIVAGY

-392 DAKRNLMVFLSTICS
+392 DAKRNLGVFLSTICS

-441 NDELEEIV
+441 NEELGEIV